1 MKKYTDKELEIV
13 AYKWLL
19 NRYREQGVPE
29 EILEGN
35 LEEVSN
41 LFLADPE
48 PAVPDT
54 SERLSLIEQMILA
67 EGTAMQ
73 ADVLKQMQE
82 LNEKTKEMEALHKE
96 WEKTIDEQLALQYEY
111 QSTANTL
118 IRDVVRDILNG
129 EVEVWVDDYEYND
142 NHGYFTV
149 QEADLKDADP
159 KEFWDGYIQ
168 AKIVEAETGV
178 THRQIY
184 WSHAMTLLL
193 PSKQWQG
200 FFNG

>member
-1 MKKYTDKELEIV
+1 MECQLLSEKYSQLRRVSMKKYTNKELEIV

-48 PAVPDT
+48 PSVPDT

-111 QSTANTL
+111 QNTANTL
-118 IRDVVRDILNG
+118 IRSVVRDILNG

-178 THRQIY
+178 THQ
-184 WSHAMTLLL
+184 
-193 PSKQWQG
+193 
-200 FFNG
+200 

>member
-13 AYKWLL
+13 AYNWLL
-19 NRYREQGVPE
+19 NRYREQGVPK

-48 PAVPDT
+48 PSVPDT

-111 QSTANTL
+111 QNTANTL
-118 IRDVVRDILNG
+118 IRSVVRDILNG

-178 THRQIY
+178 THQ
-184 WSHAMTLLL
+184 
-193 PSKQWQG
+193 
-200 FFNG
+200 